1 MGEWGDAVSDTNN
14 VQHFNSFAALI
25 ERAKQERQ
33 RLLQQIEKS
42 QRTIDRSREIIARI
56 DEVLA
61 GAERK

>member
-1 MGEWGDAVSDTNN
+1 MSDTNN
-14 VQHFNSFAALI
+14 VEHFNFSVELI

-56 DEVLA
+56 NEVLA

>member
-1 MGEWGDAVSDTNN
+1 MGEWGDAMTDTNMR
-14 VQHFNSFAALI
+14 HFNSSVALI

-33 RLLQQIEKS
+33 RLLQQIEQS